1 MMKHFIKHSVVFA
14 VGVFLLV
21 FIGLVLPNNNLVR
34 TVDYS
39 LLAKHDLLQQNK
51 QPKVVLTGGSNVIF
65 GFNSQILQ
73 DNLNYPVVNH
83 AIHAGYG
90 LKYIVEDV
98 LQFVRKGDIIVLSP
112 EYSHFIGNNY
122 YGKEPLLFSLTVK
135 PSNLK
140 LISLQQLASI
150 SEFIPQFSFNRI
162 KSFIYNK
169 VKNSKQNINSK
180 KNYTEFSI
188 NKFGDHY
195 THWDDKG
202 VDLKFYNFNGEVN
215 TEVIEFL
222 NSINDQIENKG
233 AKLIMSFPSL
243 CKSTYEK
250 NEKTIIAIERTLKK
264 YANFKILDTPK
275 DHVYN
280 DNLFYDT
287 SYHLKGEGVMIR
299 SKKLSFELK
308 KKLQ

>member
-21 FIGLVLPNNNLVR
+21 FIGLVLPNNNPVR

-39 LLAKHDLLQQNK
+39 LLTKHNLLQQNK

-90 LKYIVEDV
+90 LKYIMEDV
-98 LQFVRKGDIIVLSP
+98 LQFVNKGDVIVLSP
-112 EYSHFIGNNY
+112 EYSHFIGDNY

-140 LISLQQLASI
+140 LVSLQQVASV
-150 SEFIPQFSFNRI
+150 SEFIPQFSFDRI
-162 KSFIYNK
+162 KSFAYNK
-169 VKNSKQNINSK
+169 VKNQLRRTNSE

-195 THWDDKG
+195 THWDDKSK
-202 VDLKFYNFNGEVN
+202 DLKFYNFNGVVN
-215 TEVIEFL
+215 VAVIEFL
-222 NSINDQIENKG
+222 NSINSQIKRKG
-233 AKLIMSFPSL
+233 AKFFISFPSL
-243 CKSTYEK
+243 CSSTYKK
-250 NEKTIIAIERTLKK
+250 NKKTIIAIEKKLKK
-264 YANFKILDTPK
+264 YGDFKILDTPK
-275 DHVYN
+275 DHVYE
-280 DNLFYDT
+280 DELFYDT
-287 SYHLKGEGVMIR
+287 SYHLNGDGVTIR
-299 SKKLSFELK
+299 SKKLASELK
-308 KKLQ
+308 EQLK

>member
-14 VGVFLLV
+14 IGVFLLV
-21 FIGLVLPNNNLVR
+21 FIGLILPNNNPVR

-39 LLAKHDLLQQNK
+39 LVAKHNLLKQIK
-51 QPKVVLTGGSNVIF
+51 QPKIVLTGGSNVIF
-65 GFNSQILQ
+65 GFNSRILQ

-90 LKYIVEDV
+90 LKYIVEDL
-98 LQFVRKGDIIVLSP
+98 LQYVNKGDVIILSP
-112 EYSHFIGNNY
+112 EYSHFIGNNF

-140 LISLQQLASI
+140 LISLKQFASI
-150 SEFIPQFSFNRI
+150 SEFIPQFSFDRI

-169 VKNSKQNINSK
+169 VKNSKQNINSG

-215 TEVIEFL
+215 VEVIEFL
-222 NSINDQIENKG
+222 NAINDQIENKG
-233 AKLIMSFPSL
+233 ARLIISYPSL

-250 NEKTIIAIERTLKK
+250 NKKTIIEIENKLKK
-264 YANFKILDTPK
+264 YGNFKILDTPQ
-275 DHVYN
+275 DHVYA
-280 DNLFYDT
+280 DEVFYDT
-287 SYHLKGEGVMIR
+287 SYHLTGDGVIVR
-299 SKKLSFELK
+299 SKKLVGELK
-308 KKLQ
+308 KELQ